1 MHGFLQ
7 SFQCNVHLES
17 ATEKKHQPTRAFC
30 DGINNFRKPV
40 ACAKKKSS
48 GRPSVSTEAVGTVRE
63 SFVRSPRKST
73 RVAAH
78 AWMPQTTV
86 WKVLRKKLNFK
97 PYHLQLTQEVTKDDK
112 MRRFEFCVRM
122 QQELEHE
129 DFANKLIFSDEATFH
144 LSGHVNRHNV
154 RVWGM

>member
-1 MHGFLQ
+1 
-7 SFQCNVHLES
+7 
-17 ATEKKHQPTRAFC
+17 
-30 DGINNFRKPV
+30 
-40 ACAKKKSS
+40 
-48 GRPSVSTEAVGTVRE
+48 
-63 SFVRSPRKST
+63 
-73 RVAAH
+73 
-78 AWMPQTTV
+78 MPQTTV